1 MEVEKEGDEERER
14 GRGWEVGVGDRNGLT
29 DRQADRQ
36 TDRQAD
42 RPTDRQTEGREREGG
57 GEENKNTRMLIHVYK
72 QQEVRG
78 RAMVTR

>member
-1 MEVEKEGDEERER
+1 MGGGG
-14 GRGWEVGVGDRNGLT
+14 GRQKRT
-29 DRQADRQ
+29 DRQTGRQTDGQ
-36 TDRQAD
+36 TDRQTGRQTGRQTD